1 MLLNVGLLVL
11 SLVLLTGGAEFLV
24 RGAVSVARRLGLS
37 SFFIGLTIV
46 GFGTSTPELCTSLT
60 AAARGSGDL
69 AVGNVV
75 GSNTF
80 NIAVILGITALMG
93 PIRIRLEVVRREVF
107 VVLAVGFAPLVAAAS
122 GGRIGRA
129 AGVVMV
135 ALLAVY
141 LWRGYLAGRTRAS
154 ADDADAERELER
166 EFGATAGGWR
176 GHGAVHGAMI
186 LAGLALLV
194 GGSWVLVYSASSI
207 ARGLGVSELV
217 IGLTIVAAGT
227 SAPEL
232 VTSLVAA
239 VRGQSDI
246 AVGNILGSNI
256 FNILGILGITC
267 AILPQ
272 EVSRQVLLFD
282 LPVMLVASAACIPIM
297 FSGARI
303 SRAEGVALLA
313 GYALYGYALFAWA
326 PGWFG

>member
-1 MLLNVGLLVL
+1 MLLNAGLLVL
-11 SLVLLTGGAEFLV
+11 SLVVLTVGAEFLV
-24 RGAVSVARRLGLS
+24 RGAVSVARRFGLS

-75 GSNTF
+75 GSNIF
-80 NIAVILGITALMG
+80 NIAVILGITALIS
-93 PIRIRLEVVRREVF
+93 PIRIRLEVVRREVL
-107 VVLAVGFAPLVAAAS
+107 VVLAVGLTPLVAAVS
-122 GGRIGRA
+122 GGRIGRVP
-129 AGVVMV
+129 GLIMVM
-135 ALLAVY
+135 LLALY
-141 LWRGYLAGRTRAS
+141 LWRGYLAGRARAS
-154 ADDADAERELER
+154 EEDAAAERELER

-176 GHGAVHGAMI
+176 SHGAVHGAMI
-186 LAGLALLV
+186 AAGLALLI
-194 GGSWVLVYSASSI
+194 GGSWVLVYAASAI

-246 AVGNILGSNI
+246 SVGNILGSNI
-256 FNILGILGITC
+256 FNILGILGLTC
-267 AILPQ
+267 VVSPQ
-272 EVSRQVLLFD
+272 QVSRQILVLD
-282 LPVMLVASAACIPIM
+282 LPVMLVVSAACLPIM
-297 FSGARI
+297 FSGSRI
-303 SRAEGVALLA
+303 SRGEGLVLLA
-313 GYALYGYALFAWA
+313 GYSLYATALFAWA

>member
-1 MLLNVGLLVL
+1 MLLNVGLLAL
-11 SLVLLTGGAEFLV
+11 SLVVLTGGAELLV
-24 RGAVSVARRLGLS
+24 RGAVSVARRFGLS

-80 NIAVILGITALMG
+80 NIAVILGITALLS
-93 PIRIRLEVVRREVF
+93 PIAIRLEVVRRELL
-107 VVLAVGFAPLVAAAS
+107 VVMAVGLVPLVVAVS

-129 AGVVMV
+129 AGAIMVV
-135 ALLAVY
+135 LLAVY
-141 LWRGYLAGRTRAS
+141 LWRGYVVGRAQAS
-154 ADDADAERELER
+154 EEETAAERELER
-166 EFGATAGGWR
+166 EFGATAAGWR

-186 LAGLALLV
+186 VAGLALLV

-239 VRGQSDI
+239 LRRQSDI
-246 AVGNILGSNI
+246 SVGNILGSNI
-256 FNILGILGITC
+256 FNILGILGLTC
-267 AILPQ
+267 VVSPQ
-272 EVSRQVLLFD
+272 QVSRQVLVLD
-282 LPVMLVASAACIPIM
+282 LPVMLLASAVCLPIM

-303 SRAEGVALLA
+303 SRSEGLMMLS
-313 GYALYGYALFAWA
+313 GYTLYAYALFAWA
-326 PGWFG
+326 PAWFG

>member
-1 MLLNVGLLVL
+1 MLLNVGLLAV
-11 SLVLLTGGAEFLV
+11 SLVVLTGGAELLV

-80 NIAVILGITALMG
+80 NIAVILGITALLS
-93 PIRIRLEVVRREVF
+93 PIAIRLEVVRRELL
-107 VVLAVGFAPLVAAAS
+107 VVLAVGLTPLVAAVS

-129 AGVVMV
+129 PGAMMLV
-135 ALLAVY
+135 LLAVY
-141 LWRGYLAGRTRAS
+141 LWRGYLAGRERAS
-154 ADDADAERELER
+154 DEDAAAEQELER

-176 GHGAVHGAMI
+176 AHGAVHGAMI

-239 VRGQSDI
+239 LRRQSDI
-246 AVGNILGSNI
+246 SVGNILGSNI
-256 FNILGILGITC
+256 FNILGILGLTC
-267 AILPQ
+267 VVSPQ
-272 EVSRQVLLFD
+272 QVSRQVLVLD
-282 LPVMLVASAACIPIM
+282 LPVMLFASALCLPIM

-303 SRAEGVALLA
+303 SRSEGLILLA
-313 GYALYGYALFAWA
+313 GYALYAYALFAWA